1 MKPFAILLAAA
12 LWTSAAVAADPA
24 MVTRLYP
31 VQPSIAE
38 IVGTREG
45 GSETNRGEFITM
57 GGDPFEMSQPRDL
70 KKFFEDMGVPFPP
83 GSSIS
88 YNATISQLIV
98 RNTPENT
105 EIFERV
111 LQALT
116 VVPNQVEI
124 DVTYVAFDLKLI
136 EEVARKSDRAAP
148 TGEEIKALWR
158 EGKGKIAGTSKVVT
172 RSGVNAQ
179 SKGCD
184 EVIYPT
190 EFEAT
195 TSSNGVADAL
205 NAVPGSFETRE
216 VGFIH
221 NVTPTVGPDGYTID
235 LTFVPELC
243 ELLDWDDVGI
253 GKTQADGKTT
263 EIHLRQP
270 RFHSRNLTTS
280 IVLWD
285 GETVVAGAMPNSGG
299 TEMTYAFISAR
310 LLNPDGAPSRKATTT
325 GYLDLTPA
333 AKPPAAPKK

>member
-1 MKPFAILLAAA
+1 MKPFAVLLAAA

-24 MVTRLYP
+24 MVTKLYP
-31 VQPSIAE
+31 VVPSIVE
-38 IVGTREG
+38 IVTTGTG

-57 GGDPFEMSQPRDL
+57 GGGSGSQRSADMQ
-70 KKFFEDMGVPFPP
+70 KFFEDMGVPFPP

-88 YNATISQLIV
+88 YNPTISQLIV

-111 LQALT
+111 LQALN

-124 DVTYVAFDLKLI
+124 DVTFVAFDLKLI
-136 EEVARKSDRAAP
+136 EETARKSDRAAP
-148 TGEEIKALWR
+148 TGEEIKTLWR
-158 EGKGKIAGTSKVVT
+158 EGKGKIAGTSKVLT

-179 SKGCD
+179 SKGVD

-190 EFEAT
+190 EFQAT

-205 NAVPGSFETRE
+205 NAVPASFETRE
-216 VGFIH
+216 MGFIH

-243 ELLDWDDVGI
+243 ELLDWDDVGV
-253 GKTQADGKTT
+253 GLTGADGKETQS
-263 EIHLRQP
+263 HMRVP

-310 LLNPDGAPSRKATTT
+310 LLNPDGSPIKKPAAG
-325 GYLDLTPA
+325 GYIDLPPQ